1 MSYNLHRYIT
11 AQEAV
16 YEQVKQELLAGY
28 KHSHWMWYIFPQ
40 IKGLGRSST
49 SVYYAIESLDEA
61 KNYLEHPVLG
71 SRLEECCQILLELE
85 DKSAES
91 IFGGIDA
98 KKLKSSMTLFALVSE
113 KEIFREVLQKYF
125 VGKEDVRTKKIVSK

>member
-125 VGKEDVRTKKIVSK
+125 GGKEDVRTKKIVSK